1 MRISTFKFLIL
12 FLACLISFTKFGFA
26 HSENED
32 FKEIEAYLEN
42 LNSIRAKFSQRDM
55 ANQVRFGQM
64 LIGKPDKIRFE
75 YFDQDREII
84 ILNAD
89 VLLMY
94 NRELKEMNYIS
105 EDQLP
110 IKLLSKRNFKLGK
123 EAKVVHYEADDEY
136 IYVEF
141 ILNDDKNNR
150 RLGLKFHRSPMYIIS
165 IVSGYDS
172 SRVELVFDNPE
183 FNIPVDNN
191 AFDLHKIKLTK

>member
-1 MRISTFKFLIL
+1 MRISLLKIIIAFFL
-12 FLACLISFTKFGFA
+12 SFPCGFSFCFA
-26 HSENED
+26 HEENQD
-32 FKEIEAYLEN
+32 FAEVESYLES
-42 LNSIRAKFSQRDM
+42 LNSIKAKFSQRDS

-64 LIGKPDKIRFE
+64 LIAKPDKIRFE

-123 EAKVVHYEADDEY
+123 ESKVVHYEADDETIY
-136 IYVEF
+136 IEF
-141 ILNDDKNNR
+141 ILNDDKNKR
-150 RLGLKFHRSPMYIIS
+150 RLGLKFHRSPMYIMS
-165 IVSGYDS
+165 LTSGYDN
-172 SRVELVFDNPE
+172 SRVELTFDSPE
-183 FNIPVDNN
+183 FNIPVDSA
-191 AFDLHKIKLTK
+191 AFDLHKIKLIK

>member
-1 MRISTFKFLIL
+1 MRISIFKFLIIFSL
-12 FLACLISFTKFGFA
+12 CLVNFTKSSLA

-32 FKEIEAYLEN
+32 FREVEAYLES
-42 LNSIRAKFSQRDM
+42 LNSIKAKFSQRDT

-123 EAKVVHYEADDEY
+123 EAKVVHYEADDEH

-141 ILNDDKNNR
+141 ILNDDKNKR

-165 IVSGYDS
+165 LTSGYDS
-172 SRVELVFDNPE
+172 SRVVLTFDNPE
-183 FNIPVDNN
+183 FNIPIDSN
-191 AFDLHKIKLTK
+191 AFDLHKIKNLK